1 MSIKA
6 INYVIDLEIGD
17 ATSKLIMINLANL
30 YNDATEYAYP
40 SQELLAKRS
49 ECSIRTVQRKL
60 IKLSEL
66 GFIKVHFRPNK
77 TSLYAFPKINGYDT
91 LDVSDCRIQK
101 NGYDKSGNGYDTSD
115 VRTINN
121 NHYININ
128 KKNKKKENLLT
139 ELVLTDELKKYAT
152 DRELDAEEILEDIKL
167 WNEQNGNKKK
177 YANLNAFYMNWCRK
191 EARRKPKTSIK
202 VQSDQKGDKVA
213 VRAEKELSQPQK
225 DLIQSWIDQV
235 HNKAKTNPSEYGGVN
250 YDKLRDALTTSMKF
264 QFANWYGE
272 TLTTRQICD
281 KFDLNKKN

>member
-17 ATSKLIMINLANL
+17 PTAKLIMINLANL

-60 IKLSEL
+60 ENLNKLGL
-66 GFIKVHFRPNK
+66 IKVHFRPNK
-77 TSLYAFPKINGYDT
+77 TSLYSFPKINGYDT
-91 LDVSDCRIQK
+91 LDVSNCRIQK
-101 NGYDKSGNGYDTSD
+101 NGYDKSANGYDTSD

-139 ELVLTDELKKYAT
+139 ELVLTDDLRKYAT
-152 DRELDAEEILEDIKL
+152 DRELDAEEIFEDIKL

-191 EARRKPKTSIK
+191 EARRKPKTSFK
-202 VQSDQKGDKVA
+202 VQSHQKGDNIA
-213 VRAEKELSQPQK
+213 VRAEKGLSQAQ
-225 DLIQSWIDQV
+225 LIFRDNIV
-235 HNKAKTNPSEYGGVN
+235 AKVEKLQHDPRWAYTNFDRLRNEIEEAMRKGSLNQYLSEKG
-250 YDKLRDALTTSMKF
+250 
-264 QFANWYGE
+264 
-272 TLTTRQICD
+272 
-281 KFDLNKKN
+281 LN

>member
-17 ATSKLIMINLANL
+17 TTSKLIMINLANL

-60 IKLSEL
+60 ENLNKLGL
-66 GFIKVHFRPNK
+66 IKVHFRPNK
-77 TSLYAFPKINGYDT
+77 TSLYSFPKINGYDT
-91 LDVSDCRIQK
+91 LDVSDCHIQK
-101 NGYDKSGNGYDTSD
+101 NGYDKSANGYDTSD

-139 ELVLTDELKKYAT
+139 ELVLTDDLRKYAT
-152 DRELDAEEILEDIKL
+152 DRELDAEEIFEDIKL

-191 EARRKPKTSIK
+191 EARRKPKTRLK
-202 VQSDQKGDKVA
+202 VQSHQKGDNIA
-213 VRAEKELSQPQK
+213 VRGEKGLSHKQLVFRDNIVAKVEKLQHDPQWAYTNFDRLK
-225 DLIQSWIDQV
+225 NEIEEALRQGSIDQYL
-235 HNKAKTNPSEYGGVN
+235 SEKG
-250 YDKLRDALTTSMKF
+250 
-264 QFANWYGE
+264 
-272 TLTTRQICD
+272 
-281 KFDLNKKN
+281 LN

>member
-1 MSIKA
+1 LSIKA

-60 IKLSEL
+60 IKLSQL

-77 TSLYAFPKINGYDT
+77 TSLYSFPKINGYDT
-91 LDVSDCRIQK
+91 LDVSDCHIQK

-139 ELVLTDELKKYAT
+139 ELVLTDDLKKYAT

-202 VQSDQKGDKVA
+202 VQSHQKDDKVA
-213 VRAEKELSQPQK
+213 VRAEKGLTMAQLNYIDNIVAKVERLQHDPRWAYTNFDRLRIEIETAMRQGSLSEYLSQR
-225 DLIQSWIDQV
+225 
-235 HNKAKTNPSEYGGVN
+235 G
-250 YDKLRDALTTSMKF
+250 
-264 QFANWYGE
+264 
-272 TLTTRQICD
+272 
-281 KFDLNKKN
+281 LN

>member
-17 ATSKLIMINLANL
+17 PTSKLIMINLANL

-60 IKLSEL
+60 DNLNKL

-77 TSLYAFPKINGYDT
+77 TSLYSFPKINGYDT

-167 WNEQNGNKKK
+167 WDEQNGNKKK

-191 EARRKPKTSIK
+191 EARRKPKAPLK
-202 VQSDQKGDKVA
+202 VQSHQKDDKVA
-213 VRAEKELSQPQK
+213 VRAEKGLTMAQ
-225 DLIQSWIDQV
+225 LNYIDNIV
-235 HNKAKTNPSEYGGVN
+235 AKVERLQHDPRWAYTNFDRLRNEIETAMRQGSLSEYLSERG
-250 YDKLRDALTTSMKF
+250 
-264 QFANWYGE
+264 
-272 TLTTRQICD
+272 
-281 KFDLNKKN
+281 LN

>member
-60 IKLSEL
+60 IKLAQL

-77 TSLYAFPKINGYDT
+77 TSLYSFPKINGYDT

-139 ELVLTDELKKYAT
+139 ELVLTDDLKKYAT

-191 EARRKPKTSIK
+191 EARRKPKTLLN
-202 VQSDQKGDKVA
+202 VQSQQKDDKVA
-213 VRAEKELSQPQK
+213 VRAEKGLTMAQ
-225 DLIQSWIDQV
+225 LNYIDNIV
-235 HNKAKTNPSEYGGVN
+235 AKVERLQHDPRWAYTNFDRLRIEIETAMRGGNLSEYLSERGL
-250 YDKLRDALTTSMKF
+250 K
-264 QFANWYGE
+264 
-272 TLTTRQICD
+272 
-281 KFDLNKKN
+281 

>member
-30 YNDATEYAYP
+30 HNDATDYAYP

-60 IKLSEL
+60 IKLAQL

-77 TSLYAFPKINGYDT
+77 TSLYSFPKINGYDT

-101 NGYDKSGNGYDTSD
+101 NGYDKLGNGYDTSD

-177 YANLNAFYMNWCRK
+177 YANLNAFFMNWCRK
-191 EARRKPKTSIK
+191 EARRKPKTPFK
-202 VQSDQKGDKVA
+202 VQSHQKGDKVA
-213 VRAEKELSQPQK
+213 VRAEKGLTMAQ
-225 DLIQSWIDQV
+225 LNYIDNIV
-235 HNKAKTNPSEYGGVN
+235 AKVERLQHDPRWAYTNFDRLRIEIETAMRQGSLSEYLSERG
-250 YDKLRDALTTSMKF
+250 
-264 QFANWYGE
+264 
-272 TLTTRQICD
+272 
-281 KFDLNKKN
+281 LN

>member
-30 YNDATEYAYP
+30 YNDATDYAYP
-40 SQELLAKRS
+40 SQKLLAKRS

-77 TSLYAFPKINGYDT
+77 TSLYAFPGLNGYDT
-91 LDVSDCRIQK
+91 TDVSDCHIQK
-101 NGYDKSGNGYDTSD
+101 NGYDKSVNGYDTSD
-115 VRTINN
+115 VRTIKDI
-121 NHYININ
+121 HYINNN
-128 KKNKKKENLLT
+128 KKNIKKNVLLT

-177 YANLNAFYMNWCRK
+177 YASLDAFYRNWCRR
-191 EARRKPKTSIK
+191 EARRKPKTLFK
-202 VQSDQKGDKVA
+202 VQSHQKGDKVV
-213 VRAEKELSQPQK
+213 VRAEKGLSHKQIVFRDNIVEKVERLQHDPK
-225 DLIQSWIDQV
+225 WAYTNFDRLRNEIEEAMRKGSLDQ
-235 HNKAKTNPSEYGGVN
+235 Y
-250 YDKLRDALTTSMKF
+250 LTEK
-264 QFANWYGE
+264 G
-272 TLTTRQICD
+272 L
-281 KFDLNKKN
+281 K

>member
-60 IKLSEL
+60 ENLSKL

-91 LDVSDCRIQK
+91 LDVSDCHIQK

-139 ELVLTDELKKYAT
+139 ELVLTDDLRKYAT

-202 VQSDQKGDKVA
+202 AQSHQKDDKVA
-213 VRAEKELSQPQK
+213 VRVEKGLTMAQ
-225 DLIQSWIDQV
+225 LNYIDNIV
-235 HNKAKTNPSEYGGVN
+235 AKVERLQNDPRWAYTNFDRLRIEIETAMRGGNLSEY
-250 YDKLRDALTTSMKF
+250 
-264 QFANWYGE
+264 
-272 TLTTRQICD
+272 
-281 KFDLNKKN
+281 LNERGLN

>member
-1 MSIKA
+1 LSIKA

-60 IKLSEL
+60 IKLSQL

-77 TSLYAFPKINGYDT
+77 TSLYSFPKINGYDT
-91 LDVSDCRIQK
+91 LDVSDCHIQK

-202 VQSDQKGDKVA
+202 VQSHQKDDKVA
-213 VRAEKELSQPQK
+213 VRAEKGLTMAQ
-225 DLIQSWIDQV
+225 LNYIDNIV
-235 HNKAKTNPSEYGGVN
+235 AKVERLQHDPRWAYTNFDRLRIEIETAMRQGSLSEYLSERG
-250 YDKLRDALTTSMKF
+250 
-264 QFANWYGE
+264 
-272 TLTTRQICD
+272 
-281 KFDLNKKN
+281 LN

>member
-6 INYVIDLEIGD
+6 INYVIDLKIGD

-40 SQELLAKRS
+40 SQELLSKRS

-60 IKLSEL
+60 IKLAQL

-77 TSLYAFPKINGYDT
+77 TSLYSFPKINGYDT
-91 LDVSDCRIQK
+91 LDVSDCHTQK

-191 EARRKPKTSIK
+191 EARRKPKTPLK
-202 VQSDQKGDKVA
+202 VQSHQKDDKVA
-213 VRAEKELSQPQK
+213 VRAEKGLTMAQ
-225 DLIQSWIDQV
+225 LNYIDNIV
-235 HNKAKTNPSEYGGVN
+235 AKVERLQHDPRWAYTNFDRLRIEIETAMRGGNLSEYLSERG
-250 YDKLRDALTTSMKF
+250 
-264 QFANWYGE
+264 
-272 TLTTRQICD
+272 
-281 KFDLNKKN
+281 LN

>member
-1 MSIKA
+1 LSIKA

-60 IKLSEL
+60 ENLSKL

-91 LDVSDCRIQK
+91 LDVSDCHIQK
-101 NGYDKSGNGYDTSD
+101 NGYDKSANGYDTSD

-139 ELVLTDELKKYAT
+139 ELVLTDDLKKYAT

-202 VQSDQKGDKVA
+202 VQTDQKDGKVA
-213 VRAEKELSQPQK
+213 VRAEKGLTTAQ
-225 DLIQSWIDQV
+225 LNYIDNIV
-235 HNKAKTNPSEYGGVN
+235 AKVERLQNDPRWAYTNFDRLRIEIETAMRNGNLSEYLSERG
-250 YDKLRDALTTSMKF
+250 
-264 QFANWYGE
+264 
-272 TLTTRQICD
+272 
-281 KFDLNKKN
+281 LN

>member
-17 ATSKLIMINLANL
+17 PTSKLIMINLANL

-60 IKLSEL
+60 DNLNKL

-77 TSLYAFPKINGYDT
+77 TSLYSFPKINGYDT

-139 ELVLTDELKKYAT
+139 ELVLTDDLKKYAT

-191 EARRKPKTSIK
+191 EARRKPKAPLK
-202 VQSDQKGDKVA
+202 VQSHQKDDKVA
-213 VRAEKELSQPQK
+213 VRAEKGLTMAQ
-225 DLIQSWIDQV
+225 LNYIDNIV
-235 HNKAKTNPSEYGGVN
+235 AKVERLQHDPRWAYTNFDRLRNEIETAMRQGSLSEYLSERG
-250 YDKLRDALTTSMKF
+250 
-264 QFANWYGE
+264 
-272 TLTTRQICD
+272 
-281 KFDLNKKN
+281 LN

>member
-1 MSIKA
+1 VSIKA

-17 ATSKLIMINLANL
+17 PTSKLIMINLANL

-60 IKLSEL
+60 DNLNKL

-77 TSLYAFPKINGYDT
+77 TSLYSFPKINGYDT
-91 LDVSDCRIQK
+91 LDVSDCHIQK

-202 VQSDQKGDKVA
+202 VQSHQKDDKVA
-213 VRAEKELSQPQK
+213 VRAEKGLTMAQ
-225 DLIQSWIDQV
+225 LNYIDNIV
-235 HNKAKTNPSEYGGVN
+235 AKVERLQHDPRWAYTNFDRLRIEIETAMRQGSLSEYLSERG
-250 YDKLRDALTTSMKF
+250 
-264 QFANWYGE
+264 
-272 TLTTRQICD
+272 
-281 KFDLNKKN
+281 LN

>member
-1 MSIKA
+1 LSIKA

-17 ATSKLIMINLANL
+17 PTSKLIMINLANL

-60 IKLSEL
+60 DNLNKL

-77 TSLYAFPKINGYDT
+77 TSLYSFPKINGYDT
-91 LDVSDCRIQK
+91 LDVSDCHIQK
-101 NGYDKSGNGYDTSD
+101 NGYDKSANGYDTSD

-139 ELVLTDELKKYAT
+139 ELVLTDDLKKYAT
-152 DRELDAEEILEDIKL
+152 DRELDADEILEDIKL

-177 YANLNAFYMNWCRK
+177 YANLNAFFMNWCRK
-191 EARRKPKTSIK
+191 EARRKPKAPLK
-202 VQSDQKGDKVA
+202 VQSHQKDDKVA
-213 VRAEKELSQPQK
+213 VRAEKVLSMAQ
-225 DLIQSWIDQV
+225 LNYIDNIV
-235 HNKAKTNPSEYGGVN
+235 AKVERLQHDPRWAYTNFDRLRNEIETAMRQGSLSEYLSERG
-250 YDKLRDALTTSMKF
+250 
-264 QFANWYGE
+264 
-272 TLTTRQICD
+272 
-281 KFDLNKKN
+281 LN

>member
-1 MSIKA
+1 LSIKA

-17 ATSKLIMINLANL
+17 PTSKLIMINLANL

-60 IKLSEL
+60 DNLNKL

-77 TSLYAFPKINGYDT
+77 TSLYSFPKINGYDT
-91 LDVSDCRIQK
+91 ADVSDCHIQK
-101 NGYDKSGNGYDTSD
+101 NGYDKSANGYDTSG

-139 ELVLTDELKKYAT
+139 ELVLTDDLKKYAT

-177 YANLNAFYMNWCRK
+177 YANLNAFFMNWCRK
-191 EARRKPKTSIK
+191 EARRKPKTPFK
-202 VQSDQKGDKVA
+202 VQSHQKDDKVA
-213 VRAEKELSQPQK
+213 VRAEKVLTMAQ
-225 DLIQSWIDQV
+225 LNYIDNIV
-235 HNKAKTNPSEYGGVN
+235 AKVERLQHDPRWAYTNFDRLRNEIETAMRQGSLSEYLSERG
-250 YDKLRDALTTSMKF
+250 
-264 QFANWYGE
+264 
-272 TLTTRQICD
+272 
-281 KFDLNKKN
+281 LN

>member
-1 MSIKA
+1 LSIKA

-17 ATSKLIMINLANL
+17 PTAKLIMINLANL

-60 IKLSEL
+60 DNLNKL

-77 TSLYAFPKINGYDT
+77 TSLYSFPKINGYDT
-91 LDVSDCRIQK
+91 LDVSDCHIQK
-101 NGYDKSGNGYDTSD
+101 NGYDKSANGYDTSD

-139 ELVLTDELKKYAT
+139 ELVLTDDLRKYAT

-177 YANLNAFYMNWCRK
+177 YASLDAFFMNWCRK
-191 EARRKPKTSIK
+191 EARRKPKKPLK
-202 VQSDQKGDKVA
+202 VQSHQKDDKVA
-213 VRAEKELSQPQK
+213 VKAEKGLSHKQLVFRDNIVAKVEKLQHDPK
-225 DLIQSWIDQV
+225 WAYTNFDRLRNEIEEAMRKGSLDQYL
-235 HNKAKTNPSEYGGVN
+235 SEKG
-250 YDKLRDALTTSMKF
+250 
-264 QFANWYGE
+264 
-272 TLTTRQICD
+272 
-281 KFDLNKKN
+281 LN

>member
-1 MSIKA
+1 LSIKA

-17 ATSKLIMINLANL
+17 PTSKLIMINLANL

-60 IKLSEL
+60 DNLNKL

-77 TSLYAFPKINGYDT
+77 TSLYSFPKINGYDT
-91 LDVSDCRIQK
+91 LDVSDCHIQK
-101 NGYDKSGNGYDTSD
+101 NGYDKSVNGYDTSD

-139 ELVLTDELKKYAT
+139 ELVLTDDLKKYAT

-177 YANLNAFYMNWCRK
+177 YASLDAFFRNWCRR
-191 EARRKPKTSIK
+191 EARRKPKTSFK
-202 VQSDQKGDKVA
+202 VQSHQKDDKVA
-213 VRAEKELSQPQK
+213 VRAEKVLSMAQ
-225 DLIQSWIDQV
+225 LNYIDNIV
-235 HNKAKTNPSEYGGVN
+235 AKVERLQHDPRWAYTNFDRLRNEIENAMRQGSLSEYLSERG
-250 YDKLRDALTTSMKF
+250 
-264 QFANWYGE
+264 
-272 TLTTRQICD
+272 
-281 KFDLNKKN
+281 LN

>member
-17 ATSKLIMINLANL
+17 PTSKLIMINLANL

-60 IKLSEL
+60 DNLNKL

-77 TSLYAFPKINGYDT
+77 TSLYSFPKINGYDT
-91 LDVSDCRIQK
+91 LDVSDCHIQK

-139 ELVLTDELKKYAT
+139 ELALTDDLKKYAT

-202 VQSDQKGDKVA
+202 VQSDQKDGKVA
-213 VRAEKELSQPQK
+213 VRAEKGLTMAQ
-225 DLIQSWIDQV
+225 LNYIDNIV
-235 HNKAKTNPSEYGGVN
+235 AKVERLQHDPRWAYTNFDRLRNEIETAMRQGSLSEYLSERG
-250 YDKLRDALTTSMKF
+250 
-264 QFANWYGE
+264 
-272 TLTTRQICD
+272 
-281 KFDLNKKN
+281 LN

>member
-60 IKLSEL
+60 ENLSKL

-91 LDVSDCRIQK
+91 LDVSDCHIQK

-139 ELVLTDELKKYAT
+139 ELVLTDDLKKYAT

-202 VQSDQKGDKVA
+202 VQTDQKDGKVA
-213 VRAEKELSQPQK
+213 VRAEKGLTTAQ
-225 DLIQSWIDQV
+225 LNYIDNIV
-235 HNKAKTNPSEYGGVN
+235 AKVERLQNDPRWAYTNFDRLRIEIETAMRNGNLSEYLSERG
-250 YDKLRDALTTSMKF
+250 
-264 QFANWYGE
+264 
-272 TLTTRQICD
+272 
-281 KFDLNKKN
+281 LN

>member
-60 IKLSEL
+60 IKLSQL

-77 TSLYAFPKINGYDT
+77 TSLYSFPKINGYDT
-91 LDVSDCRIQK
+91 LDVSDCHIQK

-202 VQSDQKGDKVA
+202 VQSDQKDGKVA
-213 VRAEKELSQPQK
+213 VRAEKGLTMAQ
-225 DLIQSWIDQV
+225 LNYIDNIV
-235 HNKAKTNPSEYGGVN
+235 AKVERLQHDPRWAYTNFDRLRIEIETAMRGGNLSEYLSERG
-250 YDKLRDALTTSMKF
+250 
-264 QFANWYGE
+264 
-272 TLTTRQICD
+272 
-281 KFDLNKKN
+281 LN

>member
-60 IKLSEL
+60 DNLSKL

-77 TSLYAFPKINGYDT
+77 TSLYPFPKINGYDT
-91 LDVSDCRIQK
+91 LDVSDCHIQK

-202 VQSDQKGDKVA
+202 VQSDQKDDKVA
-213 VRAEKELSQPQK
+213 VRAEKGLTMAQ
-225 DLIQSWIDQV
+225 LNYIDNIV
-235 HNKAKTNPSEYGGVN
+235 AKVERLQHDPRWAYTNFDRLRIEIETAMRGGNLSEYLSERG
-250 YDKLRDALTTSMKF
+250 
-264 QFANWYGE
+264 
-272 TLTTRQICD
+272 
-281 KFDLNKKN
+281 LN

>member
-60 IKLSEL
+60 IKLSQL

-77 TSLYAFPKINGYDT
+77 TSLYSFPKINGYDT
-91 LDVSDCRIQK
+91 LDVSDCHIQK

-202 VQSDQKGDKVA
+202 VQSHQKDDKVA
-213 VRAEKELSQPQK
+213 VRAEKGLTMAQ
-225 DLIQSWIDQV
+225 LNYIDNIV
-235 HNKAKTNPSEYGGVN
+235 AKVERLQHDPRWAYTNFDRLRIEIETAMRQGSLSEYLSERG
-250 YDKLRDALTTSMKF
+250 
-264 QFANWYGE
+264 
-272 TLTTRQICD
+272 
-281 KFDLNKKN
+281 LN

>member
-77 TSLYAFPKINGYDT
+77 TSLYSFPKINGYDT

-101 NGYDKSGNGYDTSD
+101 NGYDKLGNGYDTSD

-191 EARRKPKTSIK
+191 EARRKPKTPLK
-202 VQSDQKGDKVA
+202 VQSHQKGDKVA
-213 VRAEKELSQPQK
+213 VRAEKGLTMAQ
-225 DLIQSWIDQV
+225 LNYIDNIV
-235 HNKAKTNPSEYGGVN
+235 AKVERLQHDPRWAYTNFDRLRNEIETAMRQGSLSEYLSERG
-250 YDKLRDALTTSMKF
+250 
-264 QFANWYGE
+264 
-272 TLTTRQICD
+272 
-281 KFDLNKKN
+281 LN

>member
-17 ATSKLIMINLANL
+17 PTSKLIMINLANL

-60 IKLSEL
+60 DNLNKL

-77 TSLYAFPKINGYDT
+77 TSLYSFPKINGYDT
-91 LDVSDCRIQK
+91 LDVSDCHIQK
-101 NGYDKSGNGYDTSD
+101 NGYDKSANGYDTSD

-139 ELVLTDELKKYAT
+139 ELVLTDDLKKYAT

-191 EARRKPKTSIK
+191 EARRKPKAPFK
-202 VQSDQKGDKVA
+202 VQSHQKDDKVA
-213 VRAEKELSQPQK
+213 VRAEKGLTMAQ
-225 DLIQSWIDQV
+225 LNYIDNIV
-235 HNKAKTNPSEYGGVN
+235 AKVERLQHDPRWAYTNFDRLRNEIETAMRQGILSEYLSERG
-250 YDKLRDALTTSMKF
+250 
-264 QFANWYGE
+264 
-272 TLTTRQICD
+272 
-281 KFDLNKKN
+281 LN

>member
-60 IKLSEL
+60 ENLSKL
-66 GFIKVHFRPNK
+66 GFIKVYFRPNK
-77 TSLYAFPKINGYDT
+77 TSLYAFPGINGYDT
-91 LDVSDCRIQK
+91 LDVSDCHIQK

-139 ELVLTDELKKYAT
+139 ELVLTDDLKKYAT

-202 VQSDQKGDKVA
+202 VQSDQKDDKVA
-213 VRAEKELSQPQK
+213 VRVEKGLTMAQ
-225 DLIQSWIDQV
+225 LNYIDNIV
-235 HNKAKTNPSEYGGVN
+235 AKVERLQHDPRWAYTNFDRLRIEIETAMRGGNLSEYLSERG
-250 YDKLRDALTTSMKF
+250 
-264 QFANWYGE
+264 
-272 TLTTRQICD
+272 
-281 KFDLNKKN
+281 LN